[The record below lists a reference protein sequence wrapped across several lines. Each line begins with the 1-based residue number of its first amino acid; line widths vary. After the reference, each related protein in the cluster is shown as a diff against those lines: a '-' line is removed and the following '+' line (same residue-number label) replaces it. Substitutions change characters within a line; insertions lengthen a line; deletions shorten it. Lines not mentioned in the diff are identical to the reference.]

1 MDASFDIIEKLTA
14 GLTFDTV
21 PEGSPVG
28 IGDRILNT
36 FVHPFDLI
44 RFKFVFGTVFLVD
57 IESWNLV
64 DTTGSF
70 SPPPWP
76 EELPYN
82 PANPNDSPPETT
94 PGGAD
99 PENPYGAI
107 PPDSSPRDPRL
118 DPNEFSN
125 APDPL
130 PPPELQCLRSVGEV
144 QIAGL
149 DSSPRAIDFITGG
162 YPSGFTAAWEQ
173 VGTTQNPPI
182 RPIFNVRV
190 RAADGSLVD
199 EPITVDLLGTAALLI
214 VACPLPT

>member
-1 MDASFDIIEKLTA
+1 M
-14 GLTFDTV
+14 
-21 PEGSPVG
+21 G

-36 FVHPFDLI
+36 FVHPFDMI

-82 PANPNDSPPETT
+82 PANPNDLPPETT

-107 PPDSSPRDPRL
+107 PPESSPRDPRL

-130 PPPELQCLRSVGEV
+130 PEQPGQCVRFIGDV

-149 DSSPRAIDFITGG
+149 DPAPRAINFVTGP
-162 YPSGFTAAWEQ
+162 YPTGFTVAWEQ
-173 VGTTQNPPI
+173 VGTTINPPI
-182 RPIFNVRV
+182 RPIYNARV
-190 RAADGSLVD
+190 RAADGSLLA
-199 EPITVDLLGTAALLI
+199 EPITVDLLQSAAFQTI
-214 VACPLPT
+214 VCPDPA